1 MPMWAGGVGSP
12 RRGMAPAPSDDLF
25 ARKLRQPARPP
36 LTPHTFEPRPARGP
50 LLRSGSDAGEARPPT
65 PASPRARAHSHEE
78 ASRPA
83 AAPTRLFTD
92 PLALLGLPAE
102 EPEPTFPP
110 VLEPRWFAHYDVQSM
125 LFDWAPRPRGTGGH
139 VESSSGTPASA
150 EDQAASLDL
159 LLGAPG
165 FVSELGG
172 EGELGL
178 GGPVSPPVPP
188 ALPNASVSVL
198 EEPQNRTAAYSLEH
212 ADLGAGYY
220 RKYFY
225 GKEHQNFFGMDEV
238 LGPVAVSLRREEK
251 EGSGGSTQHSYRII
265 VRTTQLRT
273 LRGTI
278 SEDALPPGPPR
289 GLSPRKLLEHVAP
302 RLSPTCLRLG
312 SASPKVP
319 RTLLTLDEQVL
330 SFQRKVGILYCRAG
344 QGSEEEMYNNQEAGA
359 AFTQFLTL
367 LGDVVRLKGFE
378 SYRAQLDTKTDSTG
392 THSLYT
398 TYQDHEIMFHVSTM
412 LPYTPNNQQQLLRK
426 RHIGNDI
433 VTIVFQEP
441 GSKPFCPTTIR
452 SHFQHVFLV
461 VRAHA
466 PCTQHT
472 SYRVAVSRTQDTP
485 AFGPALPPGGGPFAA
500 NADFRAFLL
509 AKALNGEQAATH
521 ARQFHAMATR
531 TRQQYLQDLATN
543 EVTTTSLDSAS
554 RFGLPSL
561 GGRRRATPRG
571 PGTEL
576 QAAGALM
583 WGVRAAPGARVAAGA
598 QAGGPDS
605 AEVPCLLGISAE
617 ALVLVAPRDDRVVF
631 NCACRDVL
639 AWTFSEQQLDL
650 YHGRGEAITLRF
662 EGDPGQAVGEV
673 VARLQLV
680 SRGCET
686 RELALPRDGQG
697 RLGFEVDAEG
707 FITHVER
714 FTFAETA
721 GLRPGARLLRV
732 CSQTLPSLGPE
743 AAAQLLRS
751 APKVCVTVLPPDES
765 GRPRRSFSELYTL
778 SLQEPSRRGAAEPL
792 QDETPKVVLL
802 PTTKQLLHL
811 CLQDGSGPP
820 GAKDLAEERTE
831 FLHSQNPPSP
841 HSSLSDEAPV
851 LPDTTPDLLL
861 ATTAKPSTPG
871 AGREIPPFKD
881 RPGSPSGH
889 EDSAPELRAS
899 FLPRTLSLRNSI
911 SKIMSEAGSE
921 TLEDEWQSISEIAST
936 CNTILES
943 LSREGQPIPESG
955 DPKGTPKSD
964 AEPEPGSLSEK
975 VSHLESM
982 LRKLQEDLQK
992 EKADR
997 AALEEEVRNL
1007 RHNNQRLLAESESAA
1022 TRLLLASKQLGSPA
1036 PDLA

>member
-12 RRGMAPAPSDDLF
+12 RRGMAPASTDDLF
-25 ARKLRQPARPP
+25 ARKLRQPSRPP

-50 LLRSGSDAGEARPPT
+50 LLRSGSDAGEVRPPT
-65 PASPRARAHSHEE
+65 PASPRARAHSHED

-83 AAPTRLFTD
+83 ATPTRLFTD

-110 VLEPRWFAHYDVQSM
+110 VLEPRWFAHYDVQSL
-125 LFDWAPRPRGTGGH
+125 LFDWAPQPRGTGSH
-139 VESSSGTPASA
+139 TEASSGTLTLP
-150 EDQAASLDL
+150 EDQTATSDL

-165 FVSELGG
+165 FVRELGG

-188 ALPNASVSVL
+188 ALPNAAVSVL
-198 EEPQNRTAAYSLEH
+198 EEPQTRTTAYSLEH

-225 GKEHQNFFGMDEV
+225 GKEHQNFFGLDEA

-251 EGSGGSTQHSYRII
+251 EGSGGGTLHSYRVI

-359 AFTQFLTL
+359 AFMQFLTL

-378 SYRAQLDTKTDSTG
+378 SYRAQLDTKMDSTG

-466 PCTQHT
+466 PCTPHT

-485 AFGPALPPGGGPFAA
+485 AFGPALPHGGGPFAA

-509 AKALNGEQAATH
+509 AKALNGEQAAGH

-571 PGTEL
+571 PGAEL

-598 QAGGPDS
+598 ETSSPEG

-617 ALVLVAPRDDRVVF
+617 TLVLVAPRDGRVVF

-639 AWTFSEQQLDL
+639 AWTFSEHQLDL
-650 YHGRGEAITLRF
+650 YHGRGEAITLRLD
-662 EGDPGQAVGEV
+662 GAPGQAVGEV

-714 FTFAETA
+714 FTFAETT

-732 CSQTLPSLGPE
+732 CGQTLPKLGPE
-743 AAAQLLRS
+743 AAAQMLRS

-778 SLQEPSRRGAAEPL
+778 SLKEPSRRGVPEPV
-792 QDETPKVVLL
+792 QDETVKVVLL
-802 PTTKQLLHL
+802 PPTKQLLHF
-811 CLQDGSGPP
+811 CLKDSSGPSGP
-820 GAKDLAEERTE
+820 GDLTEERTE
-831 FLHSQNPPSP
+831 FLHSHNSLSP
-841 HSSLSDEAPV
+841 RSSLSDEAPV
-851 LPDTTPDLLL
+851 LPNTTPDLLL
-861 ATTAKPSTPG
+861 VTTANPSAPG
-871 AGREIPPFKD
+871 TGRETPPSQD
-881 RPGSPSGH
+881 QSGSPSSH
-889 EDSAPELRAS
+889 EDPGDSAPELRAS
-899 FLPRTLSLRNSI
+899 ILPRTLSLRNSI

-943 LSREGQPIPESG
+943 LSREGEATRAQG
-955 DPKGTPKSD
+955 RG
-964 AEPEPGSLSEK
+964 AG
-975 VSHLESM
+975 
-982 LRKLQEDLQK
+982 

-997 AALEEEVRNL
+997 AALEEEVRSL

-1022 TRLLLASKQLGSPA
+1022 TRLLLASRQLGSPTT
-1036 PDLA
+1036 DLA